1 MTGQDKPSEYSQTFE
16 ENNET
21 SEVPALTLA
30 DYVAFCKQGD
40 AQLLACCEVET
51 FHATGPGGQ
60 GVNTADSAVRMRH
73 TPTGIV
79 VVARSE
85 RSQLLNRQSC
95 LAKLRAALERRS
107 RPPKKR
113 LKTRVPHRSKERR
126 LQSKHEVSQKK
137 SLRGK
142 VDLSRED

>member
-1 MTGQDKPSEYSQTFE
+1 MTGQDKPSEHSQTFE
-16 ENNET
+16 ANNET

-85 RSQLLNRQSC
+85 RSQLLNRQTC
-95 LAKLRAALERRS
+95 LAKLRA
-107 RPPKKR
+107 
-113 LKTRVPHRSKERR
+113 
-126 LQSKHEVSQKK
+126 
-137 SLRGK
+137 
-142 VDLSRED
+142 

>member
-1 MTGQDKPSEYSQTFE
+1 MECGQATEST
-16 ENNET
+16 NEA
-21 SEVPALTLA
+21 SEVPVLTHA
-30 DYVAFCKQGD
+30 DYAAFCKQGN

-85 RSQLLNRQSC
+85 RSQLLNRQAC
-95 LAKLRAALERRS
+95 LTKLRSELERRS

-113 LKTRVPHRSKERR
+113 LKTRVPDR
-126 LQSKHEVSQKK
+126 K
-137 SLRGK
+137 S
-142 VDLSRED
+142 VV